1 MRIIIVGAGKL
12 GYSIADFLAQEQY
25 DVVVVEQNEKRRE
38 IVQNKLDV
46 LTMGANG
53 ASPLT
58 MMEKDIYGAD
68 ILIAVTDSDEVN
80 MVACMLAKKNNIKY
94 TVARIRNLDYL
105 ESSSD
110 FVHEKLGID
119 LVLNP
124 EQITALEIK
133 RIIMTPSALDVE
145 DFAEG
150 KVRMF
155 ETRIKDNSN
164 LIDIPLTD
172 LNMPPQILIAMIF
185 RKSQMIIP
193 HGKDSLQPLDNVF
206 FVGKNESIRD
216 FEKGF
221 ASLTSKVERA
231 MIIGAGRVGR
241 FLAPMLEEQ
250 GISVKIIDKD
260 IERCRIVAQ
269 KLDAGIALCG
279 DGADID
285 FLVSE
290 GVEEADVVICLTEDD
305 KLNLLLALL
314 AKHLGAGKTIVRV
327 ERGEYIE
334 LMEKVGVD
342 TVLSTR
348 LLSAGEVLRFVRRGG
363 IVSVSLLEGAKAEA
377 IEILLPDNCKVIN
390 KKLMHVG
397 LPPSCLICAVVHD
410 NNAIVPNGN
419 TVLHAGDRIIIFVQ
433 TEFVKK
439 IMPFFV
445 GKEG

>member
-12 GYSIADFLAQEQY
+12 GYSIAEFLAQEQY
-25 DVVVVEQNEKRRE
+25 DVVLVEQNEKRRE
-38 IVQNKLDV
+38 TVKNSLDV
-46 LTMGANG
+46 LTIGANG

-58 MMEKDIYGAD
+58 MMEKDIAGAD

-80 MVACMLAKKNNIKY
+80 MVACMLAKQNNIKY
-94 TVARIRNLDYL
+94 TVARIRNLEYM
-105 ESSSD
+105 EASSD
-110 FVHEKLGID
+110 FVYASMGID

-155 ETRIKDNSN
+155 ETRMKENSD
-164 LIDIPLTD
+164 LINIPLAE
-172 LNMPPQILIAMIF
+172 LSIPPQTLIAMIF
-185 RKSQMIIP
+185 RKNQMIIP
-193 HGKDSLQPLDNVF
+193 HGKDFLQPSDNVF

-221 ASLTSKVERA
+221 AALNSKVERA

-241 FLAPMLEEQ
+241 FLAPLLEEQ
-250 GISVKIIDKD
+250 GISVKVIDKD
-260 IERCRIVAQ
+260 IERCRMITQ
-269 KLDAGIALCG
+269 KLSNGIVLCG

-285 FLVSE
+285 LLVSE
-290 GVEEADVVICLTEDD
+290 GVEEADVVICITEDD

-314 AKHLGAGKTIVRV
+314 AKHLGASKTIVRV
-327 ERGEYIE
+327 ERSEYIE
-334 LMEKVGVD
+334 LMEKVGID

-348 LLSAGEVLRFVRRGG
+348 ILSAGEVLRFVRRGG

-377 IEILLPDNCKVIN
+377 IEILLLDDCKVIN
-390 KKLMHVG
+390 KKLMHAG
-397 LPPSCLICAVVHD
+397 LPPSCLVCAVVHD
-410 NNAIVPNGN
+410 GNAFVPNGN
-419 TVLHAGDRIIIFVQ
+419 TILHAGDRIIIFVQ

-445 GKEG
+445 SKEV